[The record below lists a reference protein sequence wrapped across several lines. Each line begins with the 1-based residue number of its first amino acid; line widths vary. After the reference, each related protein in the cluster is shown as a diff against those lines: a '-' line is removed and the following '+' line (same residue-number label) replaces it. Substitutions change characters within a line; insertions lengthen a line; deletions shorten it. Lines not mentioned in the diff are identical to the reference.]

1 MKKIILLFGDLATG
15 KSTLSNILANRYHC
29 LLINKDNIKEILY
42 NIGEVIDMDEKK
54 INEQLISLKKR
65 NNLNN
70 MIIIILLVILL
81 AVCAVAVYVRV
92 A

>member
-1 MKKIILLFGDLATG
+1 
-15 KSTLSNILANRYHC
+15 
-29 LLINKDNIKEILY
+29 
-42 NIGEVIDMDEKK
+42 MDEKK

-70 MIIIILLVILL
+70 MIIIVLLVILL

>member
-1 MKKIILLFGDLATG
+1 MFVLKTLHNHLKII
-15 KSTLSNILANRYHC
+15 
-29 LLINKDNIKEILY
+29 Y

-54 INEQLISLKKR
+54 LNEELISLKKK

-81 AVCAVAVYVRV
+81 IVCAVAVYVRV

>member
-1 MKKIILLFGDLATG
+1 
-15 KSTLSNILANRYHC
+15 
-29 LLINKDNIKEILY
+29 
-42 NIGEVIDMDEKK
+42 MDEKK

>member
-1 MKKIILLFGDLATG
+1 
-15 KSTLSNILANRYHC
+15 
-29 LLINKDNIKEILY
+29 
-42 NIGEVIDMDEKK
+42 MDEKK
-54 INEQLISLKKR
+54 INEQLINLKKR

>member
-1 MKKIILLFGDLATG
+1 
-15 KSTLSNILANRYHC
+15 
-29 LLINKDNIKEILY
+29 
-42 NIGEVIDMDEKK
+42 MDEKK
-54 INEQLISLKKR
+54 INEQLINLKKR

-81 AVCAVAVYVRV
+81 IVCAVAVYARV

>member
-1 MKKIILLFGDLATG
+1 M
-15 KSTLSNILANRYHC
+15 STLSFCLHC
-29 LLINKDNIKEILY
+29 VYKDTVKNSHNIKEILY

>member
-1 MKKIILLFGDLATG
+1 
-15 KSTLSNILANRYHC
+15 
-29 LLINKDNIKEILY
+29 
-42 NIGEVIDMDEKK
+42 MDKKK
-54 INEQLISLKKR
+54 INEQLINLKKR

-81 AVCAVAVYVRV
+81 IVCAVAVYARV

>member
-1 MKKIILLFGDLATG
+1 
-15 KSTLSNILANRYHC
+15 
-29 LLINKDNIKEILY
+29 
-42 NIGEVIDMDEKK
+42 MDEKK

-81 AVCAVAVYVRV
+81 SVCAVAVYVRV